1 MASSLSSPLYYKQ
14 IEYTDEK
21 GRTKTKKDK
30 SVVPVL
36 YAKLIYSEKS
46 GKILSLF
53 STKGKKDVDPLTIL
67 FNIAKSK
74 WILII
79 ESIFISKNLSNQENQ
94 YYLSKKV
101 TTKTKK
107 KVKMRKFKI
116 YIFQMLKKKKIKLN
130 FGSITAKFTNFG
142 EQIANFRSKRKF
154 GEIFGASL

>member
-1 MASSLSSPLYYKQ
+1 MASCLSSPLYYKQ

-21 GRTKTKKDK
+21 GRTKTQKDK

-46 GKILSLF
+46 GKMLSLF

-67 FNIAKSK
+67 FNISKSK

-107 KVKMRKFKI
+107 K
-116 YIFQMLKKKKIKLN
+116 
-130 FGSITAKFTNFG
+130 
-142 EQIANFRSKRKF
+142 SK
-154 GEIFGASL
+154 

>member
-1 MASSLSSPLYYKQ
+1 MASFLSSPLYYKQ

-30 SVVPVL
+30 SVV
-36 YAKLIYSEKS
+36 EKS

-67 FNIAKSK
+67 FNIANSK

-130 FGSITAKFTNFG
+130 FGSITVKFTNFG
-142 EQIANFRSKRKF
+142 EQIANFRFKRKF
-154 GEIFGASL
+154 GEIFSASL

>member
-1 MASSLSSPLYYKQ
+1 MASFLSSPLYYKQ

-30 SVVPVL
+30 SMV
-36 YAKLIYSEKS
+36 EKS

-67 FNIAKSK
+67 FNIANSK

-142 EQIANFRSKRKF
+142 EQIANFHSKRKF

>member
-1 MASSLSSPLYYKQ
+1 MASFLSSPLYYKQ

-30 SVVPVL
+30 SVV
-36 YAKLIYSEKS
+36 EKS